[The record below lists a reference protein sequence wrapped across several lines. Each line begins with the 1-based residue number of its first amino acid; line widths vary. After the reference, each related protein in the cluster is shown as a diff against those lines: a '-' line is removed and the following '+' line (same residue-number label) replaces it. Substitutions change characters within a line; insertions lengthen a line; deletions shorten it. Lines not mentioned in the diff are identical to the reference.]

1 MNNFWTEIHFG
12 TLLYYIPVLV
22 FEVIIKKVI
31 EISHRFLAFFL
42 LKRYGF
48 LQAIIKEKLFIKYF
62 LWSSIL
68 CIQS

>member
-1 MNNFWTEIHFG
+1 MNHFWTEIHFG

-42 LKRYGF
+42 LK
-48 LQAIIKEKLFIKYF
+48 
-62 LWSSIL
+62 
-68 CIQS
+68 

>member
-42 LKRYGF
+42 LK
-48 LQAIIKEKLFIKYF
+48 
-62 LWSSIL
+62 
-68 CIQS
+68 